1 MWCVLDGLCGGKAM
15 VIYFSKINLESDH
28 VYEVYHN
35 STLLRRYLNFLLTDL
50 KDGIVHVKTDSHT
63 ENEEVFTTSTEY
75 ELKVRRKEESYIDG
89 VIYKESKIYYKQRN
103 KEDELIRKS
112 VPNIEAIRFYLDV
125 YKETVGFHT
134 TNRFGYQEFNDAF
147 SGIINSAMKLN
158 NREFRYSV
166 SLRTEGLEMKE
177 IQASLRNIN
186 QIKELKIKM
195 QPPNP
200 DNEIINAIQNTGE
213 TVIDSM
219 ESGNITGMSFLFT
232 SKGGNG
238 LNLDSEIIHENLEKV
253 EALSEVIGDKKAISK
268 GYISVEAIGK
278 NGKKYTTADQ
288 KPLKTV
294 VDKAEEFFEACKSI
308 IDGIF

>member
-1 MWCVLDGLCGGKAM
+1 
-15 VIYFSKINLESDH
+15 
-28 VYEVYHN
+28 
-35 STLLRRYLNFLLTDL
+35 
-50 KDGIVHVKTDSHT
+50 
-63 ENEEVFTTSTEY
+63 
-75 ELKVRRKEESYIDG
+75 
-89 VIYKESKIYYKQRN
+89 
-103 KEDELIRKS
+103 
-112 VPNIEAIRFYLDV
+112 
-125 YKETVGFHT
+125 
-134 TNRFGYQEFNDAF
+134 
-147 SGIINSAMKLN
+147 
-158 NREFRYSV
+158 
-166 SLRTEGLEMKE
+166 
-177 IQASLRNIN
+177 
-186 QIKELKIKM
+186 M

-200 DNEIINAIQNTGE
+200 DNEIINAMQNTGE

-232 SKGGNG
+232 SKGVNG

>member
-1 MWCVLDGLCGGKAM
+1 M

-35 STLLRRYLNFLLTDL
+35 SILLRRYLNFLLTDL
-50 KDGIVHVKTDSHT
+50 KDGIVYVKTDSNT

-103 KEDELIRKS
+103 KEDELIRRS

-134 TNRFGYQEFNDAF
+134 TNRFGYQEFNYAF

-177 IQASLRNIN
+177 IQTSLRNIN

-232 SKGGNG
+232 SKGVNG

>member
-1 MWCVLDGLCGGKAM
+1 M

-50 KDGIVHVKTDSHT
+50 KDGIVYVKTDSHT

-134 TNRFGYQEFNDAF
+134 TNRFGYQEFNYAF

-200 DNEIINAIQNTGE
+200 DNEIINAMQNTGE

-232 SKGGNG
+232 SKGVNG

>member
-1 MWCVLDGLCGGKAM
+1 MVYHLDKCGVFWMVCTGGKAM

-50 KDGIVHVKTDSHT
+50 KDGIVYVKTDSHT

-134 TNRFGYQEFNDAF
+134 TNRFGYQEFNYAF

-166 SLRTEGLEMKE
+166 SLRTECLEMKE
-177 IQASLRNIN
+177 IKASLRNIN
-186 QIKELKIKM
+186 QIK
-195 QPPNP
+195 
-200 DNEIINAIQNTGE
+200 
-213 TVIDSM
+213 
-219 ESGNITGMSFLFT
+219 
-232 SKGGNG
+232 
-238 LNLDSEIIHENLEKV
+238 
-253 EALSEVIGDKKAISK
+253 
-268 GYISVEAIGK
+268 
-278 NGKKYTTADQ
+278 
-288 KPLKTV
+288 
-294 VDKAEEFFEACKSI
+294 
-308 IDGIF
+308 

>member
-1 MWCVLDGLCGGKAM
+1 M

-28 VYEVYHN
+28 VYEVYHD
-35 STLLRRYLNFLLTDL
+35 STLLRKYLNFLLTDL
-50 KDGIVHVKTDSHT
+50 KDGIVFIKSDSYT
-63 ENEEVFTTSTEY
+63 ENEDVFTTSTEY
-75 ELKVRRKEESYIDG
+75 ELKVRRKEDSYIDG

-112 VPNIEAIRFYLDV
+112 VPNIEAVRFYLDV

-134 TNRFGYQEFNDAF
+134 TNRFGYQEFNYAF
-147 SGIINSAMKLN
+147 GGIINNAMKLSK
-158 NREFRYSV
+158 REFRYSV
-166 SLRTEGLEMKE
+166 SLRTEGLKMKE
-177 IQASLRNIN
+177 IQSSLRNIN

-232 SKGGNG
+232 SKGANG

-294 VDKAEEFFEACKSI
+294 VDKAEEFFEACKSV
-308 IDGIF
+308 IDGVF

>member
-1 MWCVLDGLCGGKAM
+1 M
-15 VIYFSKINLESDH
+15 Y
-28 VYEVYHN
+28 
-35 STLLRRYLNFLLTDL
+35 
-50 KDGIVHVKTDSHT
+50 VKTDSHT

-134 TNRFGYQEFNDAF
+134 TNRFGYQEFNYAF

-200 DNEIINAIQNTGE
+200 DNEIINAMQNTGE

-232 SKGGNG
+232 SKGVNG